1 MEISQKKLGDIVKF
15 AREKSGI
22 TIEAL
27 SERLDITER
36 YLYRIENEG
45 KIPSF
50 KLLYKIIRELSID
63 PDSIFYP
70 EKPTKDSEVENLL
83 RMLSAC
89 DEYRL
94 IIIKSVAKMGKDDYV
109 SVKDKKAEKEASG
122 NDQKQDAR

>member
-1 MEISQKKLGDIVKF
+1 MEISQKTLGDIVKF

-50 KLLYKIIRELSID
+50 KLLYKIIRELSI
-63 PDSIFYP
+63 
-70 EKPTKDSEVENLL
+70 
-83 RMLSAC
+83 
-89 DEYRL
+89 
-94 IIIKSVAKMGKDDYV
+94 
-109 SVKDKKAEKEASG
+109 
-122 NDQKQDAR
+122 ARI